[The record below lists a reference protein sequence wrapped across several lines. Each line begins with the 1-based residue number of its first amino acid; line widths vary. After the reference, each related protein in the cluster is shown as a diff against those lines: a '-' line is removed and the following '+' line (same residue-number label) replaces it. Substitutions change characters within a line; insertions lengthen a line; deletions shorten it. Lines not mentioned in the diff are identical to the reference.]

1 MATGRLPG
9 DIVTTEDFQDPLL
22 KSLYEGL
29 QSGASPASLVEREE
43 DEVTRARVSK
53 LLLTPPSEDTDQII
67 HMAQDCVR
75 SMRLTRMEARIQE
88 IMRTINSLSGEDK
101 RSAMAE
107 VTQLTRRINE
117 LKKAR

>member
-1 MATGRLPG
+1 MKFKRLLVALG
-9 DIVTTEDFQDPLL
+9 AGMQNIV
-22 KSLYEGL
+22 
-29 QSGASPASLVEREE
+29 VEREE

-53 LLLTPPSEDTDQII
+53 LLFTPPSEDTDQII

-75 SMRLTRMEARIQE
+75 SMRLTRIEARIQE